1 MCSGFVG
8 CFVEVIHDVSRTR
21 SAGESWWRMLGFLE
35 SLELLVVCLF
45 FRLGCPEEKQAG
57 LMICFYAPFP

>member
-1 MCSGFVG
+1 MVKNAWFV
-8 CFVEVIHDVSRTR
+8 
-21 SAGESWWRMLGFLE
+21 E